1 MKRIELFKN
10 IRINYFLAFVILFAI
25 EVFIALFVQDKFIRP
40 YIGDVLVVILI
51 YTAVR
56 VIFPYKIKLL
66 ALYIFLFASF
76 IEILQLINIV
86 KILGFENNKILSI
99 AIGSVFDIKDM
110 LCYAVGSLLLII
122 FELKIKRKSPQ

>member
-99 AIGSVFDIKDM
+99 AIGSVFDIKDII
-110 LCYAVGSLLLII
+110 CYAVGSLLLII

>member
-99 AIGSVFDIKDM
+99 AIGSVFDIKDII
-110 LCYAVGSLLLII
+110 CYAVGSLLLII
-122 FELKIKRKSPQ
+122 FELKIKRKAPQ